1 LPGRCTRCKSSTIEI
16 DYIIQQQGIS
26 IFSPRLKGGERFIA
40 FDKEMEFN
48 ERGFLRMRARNK
60 VLNLPLLRPEL
71 ERVKQTDLPPP
82 PPMDTV
88 VEEPTD
94 IPQ

>member
-1 LPGRCTRCKSSTIEI
+1 V
-16 DYIIQQQGIS
+16 S

-40 FDKEMEFN
+40 FDKEMEFG

-71 ERVKQTDLPPP
+71 ERVKEEAAEIDNIPHPPP
-82 PPMDTV
+82 I
-88 VEEPTD
+88 ENPT
-94 IPQ
+94 PQ